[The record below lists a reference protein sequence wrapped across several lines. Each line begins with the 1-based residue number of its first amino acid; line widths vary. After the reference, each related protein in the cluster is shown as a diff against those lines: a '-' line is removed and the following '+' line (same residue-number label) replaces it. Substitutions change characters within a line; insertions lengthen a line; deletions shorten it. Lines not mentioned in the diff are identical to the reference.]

1 MKDIERHNSNLADL
15 IQNHY
20 YRLYPYLCL
29 AVKNF
34 MKDQVSVCGV
44 CKFHSPPLSLKKK
57 TQFLIIDDRQAVMKD
72 LNRKTSI
79 YL

>member
-44 CKFHSPPLSLKKK
+44 CKFRPPPSQEKDTIWK
-57 TQFLIIDDRQAVMKD
+57 FLIIDDRQAGMKD
-72 LNRKTSI
+72 LNR
-79 YL
+79 